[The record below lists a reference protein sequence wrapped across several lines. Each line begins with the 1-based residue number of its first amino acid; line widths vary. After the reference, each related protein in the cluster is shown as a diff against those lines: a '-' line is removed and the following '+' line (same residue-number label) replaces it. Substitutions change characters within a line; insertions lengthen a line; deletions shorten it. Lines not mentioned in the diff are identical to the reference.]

1 MKYYLFMLL
10 FVSYIVHA
18 QEIKVKRTRQL
29 KPDGNG
35 EYAVSGISPDEK
47 QLLVTRPNSK
57 GLYLIDI
64 KNGKTRTVTDLAGA
78 GYEPVFSPDGRY
90 ICFKSDEY
98 SDKKRVSSI
107 HKLDLVTGDT
117 ITIERKGRNVS
128 RLVATGNN
136 LVYLAD
142 GHRQTKGFQDN
153 NLKSAGNETYVLLE
167 DLVPVL
173 YINGERRI
181 LQPGGEG
188 SYIWVSLSPDKT
200 KMLYYLTGKGAYVC
214 DLDGKLLASPG
225 KINAPKWLNNQII
238 VGMDDKDDGDKV
250 ISSELVA
257 FSLKTGKS
265 IQLTSTGERNE
276 MFPYPFPDGK
286 RIAFRTSKGELFIM
300 NVKVK

>member
-1 MKYYLFMLL
+1 MKYLL
-10 FVSYIVHA
+10 LILTFFTCIVNA
-18 QEIKVKRTRQL
+18 QEIKAKRTRQL
-29 KPDGNG
+29 KPGETG
-35 EYAVSGISPDEK
+35 EYAVSGISPDGK
-47 QLLVTRPNSK
+47 QLLATRLNSK

-64 KNGKTRTVTDLAGA
+64 KSGKTRTITELAGA

-90 ICFKSDEY
+90 ICFRSDEF
-98 SDKKRVSSI
+98 SEKKRVTSI
-107 HKLDLVTGDT
+107 HKLDLATGDT
-117 ITIERKGRNVS
+117 ITIEKKGRNVS
-128 RLVATGNN
+128 RLVSAGNSV
-136 LVYLAD
+136 VYLSD
-142 GHRQTKGFQDN
+142 GHRQLKGFQDN

-167 DLVPVL
+167 DLIPVL
-173 YINGERRI
+173 YIKGERRI

-200 KMLYYLTGKGAYVC
+200 KMLCYLTGKGAYVC
-214 DLDGKLLASPG
+214 DLEGKLLAKPG

-250 ISSELVA
+250 TSSELVA
-257 FSLKTGKS
+257 YSLKTGKS
-265 IQLTSTGERNE
+265 INLTSTGERNE